1 MQSPRRNPQSRAP
14 SREGT
19 AAIPPLTEP
28 PARPDIARL
37 ARMPH
42 RRRQRWLWPVL
53 AALLAGALVWYEW
66 AGGGQADIIYD
77 TAPVVTGDLE
87 VTVIA
92 TGTVQPTTQVEL
104 SSELSGT
111 LASVEVDYNDPVTEG
126 QVLARLD
133 DTKLRAAVTNAK
145 AQLAS
150 ARARLFSAEATV
162 TETAEALASAE
173 ALDKR
178 GLNTRQ
184 TTVAARAAHDRA
196 TAAVD
201 MAEAEVTLAEANL
214 AAQEADLDKAEIRS
228 PINGI
233 VLTRAAERGQIVA
246 ASLNAPILFTLA
258 EDLRRMELRVSV
270 DEADIGRVQV
280 GQEASFTVD
289 AFPGR
294 RFEARITSLRY
305 APDEAASVVSYT
317 AVLTFSNEDMLL
329 RPGMTATATI
339 VIARETGVK
348 KVPLAAL
355 RYAPPVA
362 ASSERSGRGLLG
374 LILPGRMG
382 REGNAGRTDGSG
394 LWVLKDGAP
403 VRVRITPG
411 ANDGTD
417 IAVSSDELS
426 PGDEVILG
434 QREGR

>member
-1 MQSPRRNPQSRAP
+1 M
-14 SREGT
+14 T
-19 AAIPPLTEP
+19 AE

-37 ARMPH
+37 SRMP
-42 RRRQRWLWPVL
+42 RRRGRRWPWLVL
-53 AALLAGALVWYEW
+53 IVLLVAGAVWYEW
-66 AGGGQADIIYD
+66 GGAGEARIRYD
-77 TAPVVTGDLE
+77 TAPVTLGDLE

-111 LASVEVDYNDPVTEG
+111 LASVDVDFNDPVTEG

-133 DTKLRAAVTNAK
+133 DTKLRAAVTNAQ

-150 ARARLFSAEATV
+150 ARAKLFSAEATV

-184 TTVAARAAHDRA
+184 TIIGARAAHDRA
-196 TAAVD
+196 TAAVE
-201 MAEAEVTLAEANL
+201 MARADVTLAEANL
-214 AAQEADLDKAEIRS
+214 SAQESDLDKAEIRS

-233 VLTRAAERGQIVA
+233 VLTRAAEKGQIVA

-258 EDLRRMELRVSV
+258 EDLSRMELRVSV

-294 RFEARITSLRY
+294 KFEAKITSLRY
-305 APDEAASVVSYT
+305 APDDTASVVSYT
-317 AVLTFSNEDMLL
+317 AVLSFSNGDMLL

-339 VIARETGVK
+339 TIARDEGVM
-348 KVPLAAL
+348 KVPLTAL
-355 RYAPPVA
+355 RYAPPAA
-362 ASSERSGRGLLG
+362 ASENRSGRGLLG
-374 LILPGRMG
+374 LILPGRG
-382 REGNAGRTDGSG
+382 GGDSGAGRVDGSG
-394 LWVLKDGAP
+394 LWVLRDGAP
-403 VRVRITPG
+403 VRVKITPG
-411 ANDGTD
+411 ANDGTN
-417 IAVSSDELS
+417 IAVSSDDLAE
-426 PGDEVILG
+426 GDEVILG
-434 QREGR
+434 QREVR